1 MKIPLIFRK
10 KYVDWNDYIGIAKER
25 TIYVDRD
32 KLRERGW
39 DHVL

>member
-10 KYVDWNDYIGIAKER
+10 KYVDWNEYIDIAKER
-25 TIYVDRD
+25 TVFVDRD